1 MKKNQLLSEE
11 LHRLIVSYHDGS
23 SDLAH
28 LSQRTETLIEAMRP
42 HLLADTFLKAMNC
55 VYLIEDINALVI
67 DENRQITAVER
78 HDIHA
83 QLSILENLLATK

>member
-1 MKKNQLLSEE
+1 
-11 LHRLIVSYHDGS
+11 
-23 SDLAH
+23 
-28 LSQRTETLIEAMRP
+28 MRP

-55 VYLIEDINALVI
+55 VYLIEDINALVM

-83 QLSILENLLATK
+83 QLSILENLLAAK